1 MITLKSQREIEIM
14 ARAGRIVAATLE
26 LVRRTVRPGVT
37 TSELDDVAEKFI
49 RSHPGATPSFKGLYG
64 FPRSLCVSIN
74 DEIVHGIPS
83 RQRVLREGSI
93 VSVDVGVQVRG
104 FPAAAAP
111 TVAVG
116 EIAPATRRLLDVTQ
130 EALAAGI
137 AQAKVGNHVG
147 DIGHAVQTGA
157 GAAGLVAQG
166 GGRRSPAPPPP
177 PTPGPP
183 RRGPRLRAGMP
194 LATEPMITA
203 GDYTT

>member
-14 ARAGRIVAATLE
+14 ARAGKIVAATLE

-37 TSELDDVAEKFI
+37 TSELDEVAEKFI

-93 VSVDVGVQVRG
+93 VSVDVGVQVEG
-104 FPAAAAP
+104 FHADAAT

-147 DIGHAVQTGA
+147 DIGHAVQTVAEAGGLGVGGA
-157 GAAGLVAQG
+157 VGGEGVGQRMHEHPAA
-166 GGRRSPAPPPP
+166 
-177 PTPGPP
+177 PTRVGP
-183 RRGPRLRAGMP
+183 RGGPRLQGGMP
-194 LATEPMITA
+194 LGMEPM
-203 GDYTT
+203 

>member
-14 ARAGRIVAATLE
+14 ARAGKIVAAPLE

-37 TSELDDVAEKFI
+37 TSELDEVAEKFI

-93 VSVDVGVQVRG
+93 VSVDGGVQVEG
-104 FPAAAAP
+104 FHAEAA
-111 TVAVG
+111 TTTAVG
-116 EIAPATRRLLDVTQ
+116 ESAPATRRLLDVTQ

-137 AQAKVGNHVG
+137 AQAKVGNHVA
-147 DIGHAVQTGA
+147 D
-157 GAAGLVAQG
+157 VAHVVADG
-166 GGRRSPAPPPP
+166 
-177 PTPGPP
+177 
-183 RRGPRLRAGMP
+183 
-194 LATEPMITA
+194 
-203 GDYTT
+203 